1 MNKTREALAAIKKLD
16 ETFFL
21 FPPETSVLVPL
32 SLGDHSLFLLEC
44 LKRYSLYSKK
54 SFKPVPLCF
63 RFASDAEPL
72 EGYEAVLHLEV
83 EQDEEALSLA
93 RKNPSSHCEKL
104 KRLAYVKEARERGC
118 SLISLPTTFDDLHAR
133 YERNLLSLGKINTY
147 LPYTKLS
154 QWIAFIRP
162 LLALNEED
170 IGEAEK
176 ELKISCHGQIRKPV
190 YPRSQ
195 KDSFLKA
202 IAYGEFAPNLPL
214 LRKREA
220 LSRAPDLYWVKD
232 GEEYS
237 AYDHYGM
244 MMGCFDAS
252 ELDAHRIQLSSLFFF
267 ECAPQKEIIA
277 SFVDYWASKKKKPL
291 QFFIDMSEQA
301 ILDETWLLNENG
313 CYVKKVLK

>member
-21 FPPETSVLVPL
+21 LPPETSVLVPL

-54 SFKPVPLCF
+54 SFKLVPLF
-63 RFASDAEPL
+63 FEFASDAKPI
-72 EGYEAVLHLEV
+72 EGYETVLHLEV

-93 RKNPSSHCEKL
+93 HKNPSSHSEKL
-104 KRLAYVKEARERGC
+104 KRLAYVKEASERGC
-118 SLISLPTTFDDLHAR
+118 SLIALPTTFDDLHAR
-133 YERNLLSLGKINTY
+133 YEHNLLSLGKINTY
-147 LPYTKLS
+147 LPYTGIS
-154 QWIAFIRP
+154 QWTAYIRP
-162 LLALNEED
+162 FLTLNEED
-170 IGEAEK
+170 IGEAES
-176 ELKISCHGQIRKPV
+176 ELKINCQGQIRKRI
-190 YPRSQ
+190 YPRNQ

-202 IAYGEFAPNLPL
+202 LFYGEFAPNLPL
-214 LRKREA
+214 LSKREA
-220 LSRAPDLYWVKD
+220 LSRAPDLYWAKD
-232 GEEYS
+232 GDEYS
-237 AYDHYGM
+237 AYDHYGL
-244 MMGCFDAS
+244 MMGCFNAY
-252 ELDAHRIQLSSLFFF
+252 ELDAHRIKLSSLFFF

-277 SFVDYWASKKKKPL
+277 SFVDYCASKKKKPL